1 MFLCQLSVNFHKK
14 LLILVS
20 VFFFSGRWL
29 IMKKQNKLT
38 GERCSGQIFLNLAN
52 PSDGSLG
59 IVQCIKTHFIPNH
72 ISV

>member
-14 LLILVS
+14 LLILVI
-20 VFFFSGRWL
+20 FFSGCWL

-38 GERCSGQIFLNLAN
+38 GERCSGRIFLNLAN

-59 IVQCIKTHFIPNH
+59 IVQCIKIHFIPNH